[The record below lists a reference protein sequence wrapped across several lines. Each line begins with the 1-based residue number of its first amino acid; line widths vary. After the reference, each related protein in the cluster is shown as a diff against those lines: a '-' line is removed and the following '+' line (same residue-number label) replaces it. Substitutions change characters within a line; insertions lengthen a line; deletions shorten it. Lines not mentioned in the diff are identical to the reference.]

1 MGLEFEIFCPLL
13 KVRSVRQLQEPA
25 CCRSPREKPTRLALF
40 PARTATSA
48 AATTAA
54 ATAAAAAPT
63 TTTTNTTATATT
75 TTTTATTT
83 TAAIASLAVALFA
96 VLQPLLTHSF
106 LPVSVRVVDR
116 RA

>member
-54 ATAAAAAPT
+54 ATAAAAPT